1 MPSRSKMKRAKRDA
15 AKQRSVFS
23 GQGHGERT
31 RLTSGV
37 KTNFMPTFDE
47 RLASRF
53 SRERTQKRLVARL
66 LELAGKRAE
75 PAETPG
81 VEVHIEREGQDG

>member
-1 MPSRSKMKRAKRDA
+1 MPSRSRQKRAKRDA
-15 AKQRSVFS
+15 AKQRTVHS
-23 GQGHGERT
+23 GQGHGKITAHKIVR
-31 RLTSGV
+31 
-37 KTNFMPTFDE
+37 TNFMPTFEE